1 MSISKL
7 HSNVLGIIG
16 SYANA
21 QELGRMAYTNKRLRD
36 AAYQKVHR
44 ALLQAYAQE
53 PALKSYVV
61 SVQLEKTPLA
71 ALFKKIIQD
80 VRDIGGGKKQLASI
94 KWPAV
99 SLKAHPP
106 VLLIGSCKKR
116 S

>member
-7 HSNVLGIIG
+7 QNLDLLGVIG

-21 QELGRMAYTNKRLRD
+21 QELGRMACTNKCLQD
-36 AAYQKVHR
+36 AVYQKVHR

-71 ALFKKIIQD
+71 ALFQ
-80 VRDIGGGKKQLASI
+80 
-94 KWPAV
+94 
-99 SLKAHPP
+99 
-106 VLLIGSCKKR
+106 GSSKM
-116 S
+116 